1 MNKRKENCK
10 KYKFVFQDLIV
21 FQRTPCHD
29 SFAKCASYHLCSKC
43 LHQIRISNHAEICA
57 FRKKKK
63 RKRKEKTIEILLHL
77 FWDCA
82 SVQTYHQTIHGYNCS
97 LQHHVNSCNVVLI
110 VPTCLRLVNS
120 AEHRL
125 VLCT

>member
-29 SFAKCASYHLCSKC
+29 SFAKCVSYHLCSKC

-63 RKRKEKTIEILLHL
+63 EREKKKLLKYCYI
-77 FWDCA
+77 FF
-82 SVQTYHQTIHGYNCS
+82 G
-97 LQHHVNSCNVVLI
+97 I
-110 VPTCLRLVNS
+110 VPVSKPIIKPFTVTIAHFNITLTHVTLF
-120 AEHRL
+120 
-125 VLCT
+125 